1 MARTQRGSRGT
12 ARRPAARSR
21 GRRPQRSWLARNKVL
36 VAGMAVVVVGATA
49 LVMASGGDR
58 TGGDGSGGLTG
69 GDFHSIAVDPSD
81 PNRLF
86 VGGHQA
92 VSVST
97 DGGATWDEVESLRGA
112 DAMGWAF
119 TSDAIYVSG
128 HPGLNRSTDG
138 GQSFEK
144 INEGLPNT
152 DVHAFGGNDEVLY
165 GATPATGVFAST
177 SGLGSWQPR
186 TASAGQSFFGR
197 IVVDPDDPDHV
208 LAADAS
214 AGVAEST
221 DGGRTWRRIDSG
233 LTSATWLS
241 RGGDG
246 LEVLVA
252 SGAPGAA
259 ISTDAGRTWDR
270 LDLPEGATL
279 VEAMPDDPDVL
290 YAGIHRGTRV
300 EVRVSR
306 DRGATWT
313 SP

>member
-1 MARTQRGSRGT
+1 M
-12 ARRPAARSR
+12 
-21 GRRPQRSWLARNKVL
+21 L
-36 VAGMAVVVVGATA
+36 VAGLAVVVVGAVGI
-49 LVMASGGDR
+49 LIASGGDG
-58 TGGDGSGGLTG
+58 TDGDASGGLTG
-69 GDFHSIAVDPSD
+69 GDFHSIVVDPSD
-81 PNRLF
+81 SSRLF

-97 DGGATWDEVESLRGA
+97 DGGATWDEVESLRDA

-138 GQSFEK
+138 AQSFER
-144 INEGLPNT
+144 INDGLPNT
-152 DVHAFGGNDEVLY
+152 DVHAFGGNDEMLY

-177 SGLGSWQPR
+177 SGPGSWQPR
-186 TASAGQSFFGR
+186 TGPAGQSFFGR

-221 DGGRTWRRIDSG
+221 DGGRTWRRVDSG
-233 LTSATWLS
+233 LSSATWLS

-246 LEVLVA
+246 LEILVA
-252 SGAPGAA
+252 SGPVGAA
-259 ISTDAGRTWDR
+259 LSTDAGRTWNR
-270 LDLPEGATL
+270 LDLPKGATL
-279 VEAMPDDPDVL
+279 VEAAPDDADVL
-290 YAGIHRGTRV
+290 YAGTHRGTRV

-306 DRGATWT
+306 DGGGTWT

>member
-1 MARTQRGSRGT
+1 MARTQHGSRSA
-12 ARRPAARSR
+12 ARRPAARAR
-21 GRRPQRSWLARNKVL
+21 GRRPQRSWFARNKVL
-36 VAGMAVVVVGATA
+36 VAGLAVVVVGAVA
-49 LVMASGGDR
+49 LLIASGGNG
-58 TGGDGSGGLTG
+58 TGGGASGGLTG
-69 GDFHSIAVDPSD
+69 GDFHSIAVDPTD
-81 PNRLF
+81 ADRLF

-97 DGGATWDEVESLRGA
+97 DGGATWEEVESLRDA

-119 TSDAIYVSG
+119 TSDVTYVSG

-138 GQSFEK
+138 GRTFER

-152 DVHAFGGNDEVLY
+152 DVHALGGNDEVLY

-177 SGLGSWQPR
+177 SGPGSWQPR

-221 DGGRTWRRIDSG
+221 DGGRTWRRVDSG

-252 SGAPGAA
+252 SGPAGAA
-259 ISTDAGRTWDR
+259 ISFDAGRTWDQ
-270 LDLPEGATL
+270 LDLPDGATL
-279 VEAMPDDPDVL
+279 VEAVPGDPDLL
-290 YAGIHRGTRV
+290 YAGVHRGTRV
-300 EVRVSR
+300 EVQVSR
-306 DRGATWT
+306 DRGGSWA

>member
-1 MARTQRGSRGT
+1 MARTQLGSRRT
-12 ARRPAARSR
+12 ASRPAARPR
-21 GRRPQRSWLARNKVL
+21 GRRPQRAWLVRNKVL
-36 VAGMAVVVVGATA
+36 VTGMAVVVVGAVA
-49 LVMASGGDR
+49 LVIASGGNG
-58 TGGDGSGGLTG
+58 TGGNAPGGFTG
-69 GDFHSIAVDPSD
+69 DDFHSIAVDPTE

-86 VGGHQA
+86 VGGHEA

-119 TSDAIYVSG
+119 TSDDIYVSG

-138 GQSFEK
+138 GRRFER

-152 DVHAFGGNDEVLY
+152 DIHAFGGNDHVLY

-177 SGLGSWQPR
+177 SGTGSWRPR
-186 TASAGQSFFGR
+186 TAAAGQSFFGR

-221 DGGRTWRRIDSG
+221 DGGRTWQRVDSG
-233 LTSATWLS
+233 LTSATWVS

-246 LEVLVA
+246 LDVLVA
-252 SGAPGAA
+252 SGLAGAA
-259 ISTDAGRTWDR
+259 LSSDAGRTWDQ
-270 LDLPEGATL
+270 LDLPGGATL
-279 VEAMPDDPDVL
+279 VEAAP
-290 YAGIHRGTRV
+290 
-300 EVRVSR
+300 
-306 DRGATWT
+306 GA
-313 SP
+313 

>member
-1 MARTQRGSRGT
+1 M
-12 ARRPAARSR
+12 
-21 GRRPQRSWLARNKVL
+21 
-36 VAGMAVVVVGATA
+36 
-49 LVMASGGDR
+49 
-58 TGGDGSGGLTG
+58 
-69 GDFHSIAVDPSD
+69 
-81 PNRLF
+81 
-86 VGGHQA
+86 
-92 VSVST
+92 
-97 DGGATWDEVESLRGA
+97 
-112 DAMGWAF
+112 
-119 TSDAIYVSG
+119 SG

-138 GQSFEK
+138 GRSFER

-177 SGLGSWQPR
+177 SGPGSWQPR

-197 IVVDPDDPDHV
+197 IVVDPDDRDHV

-252 SGAPGAA
+252 SGPAGAA
-259 ISTDAGRTWDR
+259 MSTDAGRTWDQ
-270 LDLPEGATL
+270 LDLPDGATL
-279 VEAMPDDPDVL
+279 VEAAPDDPDLL